1 MLRAFFLLLMATLV
15 IVGAA
20 WYLSDRAENQKLAAA
35 EKERVEQGFLNTR
48 LELNDKLEEYKRRK
62 SDVQQQIQRI
72 DRMQQ
77 ETTAELRETG
87 VKTAEDLE
95 QNADAKRKF
104 QSVRQYIQDIEKLN
118 GDVILFD
125 DAISAIESGLREL
138 ERQQML
144 ENVGVDSK
152 TYEQLRTVVKDIDAR
167 LSRPESA
174 VEELQTQE
182 TLDAIL
188 GDKASAADNGGR

>member
-20 WYLSDRAENQKLAAA
+20 WYLSQRSQAEKLAEA
-35 EKERVEQGFLNTR
+35 ERERVDQGFLATR
-48 LELNDKLEEYKRRK
+48 QELNDKLEEYKRRK
-62 SDVQQQIQRI
+62 SDVLVQIQRI
-72 DRMQQ
+72 DRMKQ
-77 ETTAELRETG
+77 ETTVELRETG
-87 VKTAEDLE
+87 VTTAQDLE
-95 QNADAKRKF
+95 QNPDAKRKF
-104 QSVRQYIQDIEKLN
+104 QAVRQYMQDIEKLN
-118 GDVILFD
+118 GDVRLFD
-125 DAISAIESGLREL
+125 DAISAIDSGLREL
-138 ERQQML
+138 DRQQML

-167 LSRPESA
+167 LSKPESA

-188 GDKASAADNGGR
+188 GDKVPVGGGGR